1 MNIIIINH
9 YAGSPFLGMEYR
21 PYYMAKHWIEKG
33 HSVTIFAASYSH
45 IRSQNIEVLAE
56 TREMDIEG
64 IKYVWVKTSAYKGN
78 GYLRVVNIR
87 EFTSYL
93 SGNANEIAKQY
104 KPDLVIA
111 SSTYPTDNYP
121 ARKIARLANARYFYE
136 VHDLW
141 PLSPMELGG
150 YSKYHP
156 FIVWMQK
163 AENYAYKHCDKVIS
177 MLPKTLE
184 HMLEHGLKK
193 EKWVYVP
200 NGINIDDW
208 KNKEPLGPTVRH
220 FLEEHIPKFK
230 HTVAYTGTLG
240 LANAMDHFV
249 QAAAKVNNNDFG
261 FFIFGIGPE
270 EENLKQL
277 ASDLNLEN
285 LIFMGNIPKSNIPSL
300 LGYFDFLFISLQ
312 RKPLFRFG
320 ISPNKLMDYMM
331 AGKPIIQA
339 IEAGNNMVEEA
350 NCGVAIEPENADAIV
365 EALIKLRAMSKRELE
380 AMGQRGRDYVM
391 KNNDYKILAAKIL
404 MAAGER

>member
-9 YAGSPFLGMEYR
+9 YAGSPHLGMEYR

-33 HSVTIFAASYSH
+33 HKVTIFAASFSH
-45 IRSQNIEVLAE
+45 IRSQNIDVLADTKVME
-56 TREMDIEG
+56 LDG
-64 IKYVWVKTSAYKGN
+64 IKYVFVKTSPYKGN

-93 SGNANEIAKQY
+93 NSNSHEIASEY

-121 ARKIARLANARYFYE
+121 AHKIAKIAGAKYFYE

-141 PLSPMELGG
+141 PLSPKELGG

-156 FIVWMQK
+156 FIVWMQM

-184 HMLEHGLKK
+184 HMVDHGLKK

-200 NGINIDDW
+200 NGINIDEW
-208 KNKEPLGPTVRH
+208 KNHEPLGVSTRDM
-220 FLEEHIPKFK
+220 ITQAKSKFK
-230 HTVAYTGTLG
+230 YCVAYTGTLG
-240 LANAMDHFV
+240 LANALDSLV
-249 QAAAKVNNNDFG
+249 EAAKKVNPDEFG
-261 FFIFGIGPE
+261 FFIIGKGPE
-270 EENLKQL
+270 EERLKRKADELGLKNLFF
-277 ASDLNLEN
+277 
-285 LIFMGNIPKSNIPSL
+285 IPVVPKSMMPSL
-300 LGYFDFLFISLQ
+300 LEHFDFLYIGLQ

-350 NCGVAIEPENADAIV
+350 NCGVAIEPENPDAIV
-365 EALIKLRAMSKRELE
+365 EALTKLSERPGHELE
-380 AMGQRGRDYVM
+380 TMGKNGHDHVM